1 MTFDKLTLAVPAHW
15 ICPIAYGDT
24 TGLDDKEDTA
34 FNKWIDDMYREF
46 GPITLGEVSETTH
59 FARYHD
65 AAEYGVLACD
75 CHDVTFVFNRI
86 PCHDD
91 M

>member
-1 MTFDKLTLAVPAHW
+1 MAFDTLELTIPSHW

-24 TGLDDKEDTA
+24 TGLDDAEERA
-34 FNKWIDDMYREF
+34 FGRWLDDHIREF
-46 GPITLGEVSETTH
+46 GPITLGDVAEESH

-75 CHDVTFVFNRI
+75 CLDVTFMV
-86 PCHDD
+86 PVAKP
-91 M
+91 

>member
-1 MTFDKLTLAVPAHW
+1 MTFETLELAIPSHW

-24 TGLDDKEDTA
+24 TGLDDAEERA
-34 FNKWIDDMYREF
+34 FGRWLDDHIREF
-46 GPITLGEVSETTH
+46 GPITLGDVAGESH

-75 CHDVTFVFNRI
+75 CLDVTFMV
-86 PCHDD
+86 PAV
-91 M
+91 